1 MKPLTLL
8 SLTLALA
15 FGCDGEPGEGPS
27 DADGGMSSEDGSVEN
42 DAAVDAGP
50 VDPPPTGELTDERD
64 GRTYTTVTLGTQTW
78 MSENLKYDN
87 GHGWIYDN
95 DEETYFE
102 IYGYLY
108 DYEQALEVCPE
119 GWHLPSQAEW
129 EALYEY
135 LGGEDF
141 AGGKMKEAGTA
152 HWAEP
157 NTGATNSS
165 GFTALPGGTRYGA
178 SSHMDI
184 GTGANFWSSTNDDGT
199 WAYYVQ
205 LYHDEERVQNNT
217 YHQYYGF
224 SVRCLQD

>member
-1 MKPLTLL
+1 M
-8 SLTLALA
+8 
-15 FGCDGEPGEGPS
+15 F
-27 DADGGMSSEDGSVEN
+27 SEDGSLED

-50 VDPPPTGELTDERD
+50 VEPPPTGEFTDDRD

-78 MSENLKYDN
+78 MSENLKYEN
-87 GHGWIYDN
+87 GYGWVYDN

-102 IYGYLY
+102 TYGYLY
-108 DYEQALEVCPE
+108 NYEQALEVCPE

-135 LGGEDF
+135 LGGEEV

-152 HWAEP
+152 HWDEP

-165 GFTALPGGTRYGA
+165 GFTALPGGTRYSA

-184 GTGANFWSSTNDDGT
+184 GTVANFWSSTDNDDT

-205 LYHDEERVQNNT
+205 LYHDAERVRPNT
-217 YHQYYGF
+217 YHQHYGF